1 MHTTHVHAPCLHP
14 HCYRSFIYLGWRAN
28 HGTGRVSVS
37 QRDEWAVGRSL
48 ERLSS
53 LTLAFILT
61 LTLAFT
67 LALNRTLTFTLIRGM
82 RTF

>member
-1 MHTTHVHAPCLHP
+1 M
-14 HCYRSFIYLGWRAN
+14 
-28 HGTGRVSVS
+28 SVS